1 MRELRSGTLT
11 VQAYD
16 KDVYMQEHNLLR
28 VRDTQVGQVGVAFG
42 DISSVLAHY
51 SLDDAGECVIDMSD
65 LIRTRAAG
73 DVFIFNRNGM
83 RVQSV
88 KADFQVVGLIN
99 PYSLLVPK
107 TESGAAI
114 ECPPMMYR
122 QCFAGEANRVSF
134 ELQATKTDT
143 LYLEYRND
151 ELLDFVDVDAGTGG
165 AYGNGM
171 EGTTDVVLRVAMT
184 DPPSHNDEQG
194 TGGEAD
200 ISAGIGGV
208 FRVAAKFHLID
219 TDPCKRYAT
228 VRWFSATGRVRT
240 HVFEVRDV
248 EQSVGESVD
257 LLTIDGSYNRAKGR
271 VDGFKL
277 YLDNLTPYDCWYYGD
292 IVTSTRVEVS
302 LDGVTFDQVDITTKS
317 VTIPN
322 GGSTN
327 KLEVNVNWRKY
338 DAIAL

>member
-16 KDVYMQEHNLLR
+16 KDVYMQERNLLR

-83 RVQSV
+83 RVQAIKV
-88 KADFQVVGLIN
+88 DFQAVGLIN

-107 TESGAAI
+107 TESGATI
-114 ECPPMMYR
+114 ECPSMMYR
-122 QCFAGEANRVSF
+122 QCFEGEANRVSF

-143 LYLEYRND
+143 LYLEYRNA
-151 ELLDFVDVDAGTGG
+151 E
-165 AYGNGM
+165 
-171 EGTTDVVLRVAMT
+171 E
-184 DPPSHNDEQG
+184 E

-200 ISAGIGGV
+200 ISAGTGGTYGNDTEGITDV
-208 FRVAAKFHLID
+208 ELSSDYGVATKFHLID

-302 LDGVTFDQVDITTKS
+302 LDGVTFDQVDVTTKS

-338 DAIAL
+338 DAIVL

>member
-88 KADFQVVGLIN
+88 KADFQAVGLIN

-151 ELLDFVDVDAGTGG
+151 EQVIFGEADAGTGG
-165 AYGNGM
+165 AYGNDI
-171 EGTTDVVLRVAMT
+171 EGITDVVLRVAMT
-184 DPPSHNDEQG
+184 DPPSHNTEQG

-200 ISAGIGGV
+200 ISAGTGV
-208 FRVAAKFHLID
+208 VLRVAAKFHLID

>member
-73 DVFIFNRNGM
+73 DVFIFNRNGIQ
-83 RVQSV
+83 VQSV

-151 ELLDFVDVDAGTGG
+151 ELIEFVDVDAGTGG

-171 EGTTDVVLRVAMT
+171 EGTTDVVLRVAINT
-184 DPPSHNDEQG
+184 EQG
-194 TGGEAD
+194 MGV
-200 ISAGIGGV
+200 V

>member
-143 LYLEYRND
+143 LYLEYSND
-151 ELLDFVDVDAGTGG
+151 ELVDLVDVDAGTGG
-165 AYGNGM
+165 AYGKGM
-171 EGTTDVVLRVAMT
+171 EGITDVVLRVAINAINT
-184 DPPSHNDEQG
+184 EQG
-194 TGGEAD
+194 M
-200 ISAGIGGV
+200 GV
-208 FRVAAKFHLID
+208 IFRVAAKFHLID

>member
-88 KADFQVVGLIN
+88 KADFQAVGLIN

-151 ELLDFVDVDAGTGG
+151 EQVIFGEADAGTGG
-165 AYGNGM
+165 AYGNDI
-171 EGTTDVVLRVAMT
+171 EGTTDVVLRVAINT
-184 DPPSHNDEQG
+184 EQG
-194 TGGEAD
+194 TD
-200 ISAGIGGV
+200 V
-208 FRVAAKFHLID
+208 VLRVAAKFHLID

-302 LDGVTFDQVDITTKS
+302 LDGVTFDQVDVTTKS

>member
-151 ELLDFVDVDAGTGG
+151 EQVFFGEADAGTGG
-165 AYGNGM
+165 AYGNDI
-171 EGTTDVVLRVAMT
+171 EGTTDVVLRVAINT
-184 DPPSHNDEQG
+184 EQG
-194 TGGEAD
+194 M
-200 ISAGIGGV
+200 GV
-208 FRVAAKFHLID
+208 VFGVAAKFHLID

-302 LDGVTFDQVDITTKS
+302 LDGVTFDQVDVTTKS